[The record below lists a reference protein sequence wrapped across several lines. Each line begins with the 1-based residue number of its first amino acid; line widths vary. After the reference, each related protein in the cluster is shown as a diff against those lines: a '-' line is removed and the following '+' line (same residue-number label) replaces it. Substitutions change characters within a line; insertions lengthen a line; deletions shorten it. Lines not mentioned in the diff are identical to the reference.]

1 MAGRSRLSRMVLW
14 WKSRKAMRERP
25 FCPRGWLRLYKS
37 GSMRSSLD
45 TETNREREREGRA
58 SESQTGSLDKVQSWP
73 KFGYSREGMLVTSSL
88 IDAVP
93 GAVHL
98 LYCPT
103 LELWSWN
110 IACVRRVKLRPPI
123 RSGRCRRAYSSANQ
137 WNRGFA
143 WLKPNQDS
151 SNPRSTRYR
160 HSHV

>member
-25 FCPRGWLRLYKS
+25 FCPQGWLRLYKS

-45 TETNREREREGRA
+45 TETNRERERER
-58 SESQTGSLDKVQSWP
+58 E
-73 KFGYSREGMLVTSSL
+73 REGHQNPKLAPWTKFKVGPNLGTL
-88 IDAVP
+88 EREW
-93 GAVHL
+93 AVHL

-123 RSGRCRRAYSSANQ
+123 RSGRCRRAYSSVNQ

-143 WLKPNQDS
+143 WLRPNQDS